1 MNFRLHLMWV
11 VLVASTIG
19 FSQDDHWEPDERGY
33 IVTVGDP
40 MPDFTLQSTAGE
52 TFSKSSLLGQV
63 YVLQFTASW
72 CGVCRQEMPHL
83 ETEVWQRFKSE
94 NFALIGVDLDEPLE
108 KVAAFAD
115 QMQITYPIAP
125 DPDGQVFYSIAAPK
139 SGVTRNIVV
148 DTEGR
153 IAFLT
158 RLYEREEFEAM
169 VEVIEDLLNP

>member
-1 MNFRLHLMWV
+1 MSRRFLLAV
-11 VLVASTIG
+11 ISIVLTVATWA
-19 FSQDDHWEPDERGY
+19 QDDHWEPDERGY
-33 IVTVGDP
+33 VVSVGDP
-40 MPDFTLQSTAGE
+40 LPDFTLTSTTGE
-52 TFSKSSLLGQV
+52 TFSKASLLGQV

-83 ETEVWQRFKSE
+83 EEEVWQRFQSE
-94 NFALIGVDLDEPLE
+94 NFVLLGVDLDEPME

-125 DPDGQVFYSIAAPK
+125 DPEGQVFYTIAAPK

-148 DTEGR
+148 DAEGR

-158 RLYEREEFEAM
+158 RLYEREEFDAM
-169 VEVIEDLLNP
+169 IEVIDDLLNP

>member
-1 MNFRLHLMWV
+1 MRIQLHLMG
-11 VLVASTIG
+11 LALLASAMG
-19 FSQDDHWEPDERGY
+19 LSQDDHWEPDERGY
-33 IVTVGDP
+33 VVTVGDP
-40 MPDFTLQSTAGE
+40 MPDFTLQSTEGE
-52 TFSKSSLLGQV
+52 TFSKSSLMGQV

-83 ETEVWQRFKSE
+83 EAEVWQRFKSE

-125 DPDGQVFYSIAAPK
+125 DPEGRVFYSIAAPK

-148 DTEGR
+148 DAEGR

-158 RLYEREEFEAM
+158 RLYKREEFEEM
-169 VEVIEDLLNP
+169 VEVIDSLITP